1 MSSDELTSLALALP
15 RDERAKLAEDLIRRS
30 LDEDSDA
37 AVDAAW
43 VNEIVRR
50 AREVADGTVEAVDWD
65 VARERIA
72 QKLRERRGENQTPPR
87 G

>member
-1 MSSDELTSLALALP
+1 MSSDELRSLVLALS
-15 RDERAKLAEDLIRRS
+15 RDERARLAEELIRS
-30 LDEDSDA
+30 LDNETDT
-37 AVDAAW
+37 AVDALW

-72 QKLRERRGENQTPPR
+72 RRLRERRGENPTPPR
-87 G
+87 S